1 MKHEDYTVGW
11 ICALPIEMAV
21 AVGMLD
27 ERHDS
32 LLQYVGLARDTL
44 GWIGPHNVAIAY
56 LPAGVMDVTGDV
68 GSKGRH

>member
-1 MKHEDYTVGW
+1 MHDGYTVGL

-32 LLQYVGLARDTL
+32 LTQNLRDHNLADGMSYPSQHL
-44 GWIGPHNVAIAY
+44 AY
-56 LPAGVMDVTGDV
+56 TIYLT
-68 GSKGRH
+68 